1 MFVLQMSPPEQSPS
15 PEQEVGPEGS
25 VLQRPVLV
33 SHMPPGHE
41 LSPPIESQPGA
52 QIGPAFTLSVRQ
64 MLSVPTQ
71 SSSELHDLCS
81 HMLESV
87 LQKVSVKP
95 AAEQSSLVVHAGWQR
110 LPITV
115 LQMSPFGQAVPS
127 LGQWAPPSPP
137 VGGGDGIPN
146 K

>member
-33 SHMPPGHE
+33 SHVPPGHE

-87 LQKVSVKP
+87 LHEVSKKP
-95 AAEQSSLVVHAGWQR
+95 KAEQSSSAEHGGWQT
-110 LPITV
+110 LPICS
-115 LQMSPFGQAVPS
+115 LQMSLFGQELPS
-127 LGQWAPPSPP
+127 VGQ
-137 VGGGDGIPN
+137 
-146 K
+146 